1 MDVDLSY
8 EQRAHLELIA
18 VHTGKPAAQLM
29 IEAAEF
35 LMTLDP
41 EYLGRQTTPGAQT
54 FLSDA
59 EMEARFARLLRN

>member
-1 MDVDLSY
+1 MDVELNY

-18 VHTGKPAAQLM
+18 VHTGKPVVQLL

-41 EYLGRQTTPGAQT
+41 ESLGRAAAPGSQT